1 MRNVSIRTAR
11 CVSSRQDSSD
21 WVRTS
26 EVRTA
31 VREIQKKGPRRS
43 PPSPR
48 SPRRRRRRRRGACL
62 YELPRRSR
70 VFLVL
75 SRPASSS
82 SRHVH
87 HAGSFFAGR
96 THRPRGPGPV
106 RQVDAVRETGG
117 SPERQRS
124 AVRLEPN
131 CPSLLP
137 PPSSLAR
144 QSPPSLDNRHLRS
157 VSATNP
163 SPPGPN

>member
-11 CVSSRQDSSD
+11 CVSSRQEFLLLLTGLNGRS
-21 WVRTS
+21 
-26 EVRTA
+26 A
-31 VREIQKKGPRRS
+31 KFKKRSPRRS
-43 PPSPR
+43 PSPR
-48 SPRRRRRRRRGACL
+48 SPRRRRRRGACL